1 MKKITIILILLAVV
15 FTVSSAAQ
23 EITDKDVKFEM
34 VSENGIDYYKVSIP
48 GIDNVTLK
56 SESSPGREEKRV
68 IARFYNELVQIEGLI
83 VKQAS
88 IIFSKEGFEAVIVPE
103 SFVKD
108 DVDYAPYLPAGLS
121 FVYRT
126 YTLYDFRMLKDNYF
140 VRIRGEYFSPDDL
153 LEKMKSAYDDPV
165 KYIVSHNPEY
175 VVTKLTALELENSTQ
190 ESCLDKMEKELE
202 KLTEAHNDL
211 MKQHMELMAD
221 YDKLK
226 FAFIAAVKKGIYGSK
241 KPVPQDDI
249 DKVLA
254 IKKANPSYTYNEIYT
269 EMKAQGIKI
278 TKGKVALILNTYLGD
293 Y

>member
-1 MKKITIILILLAVV
+1 MKKITIIMILLAVV

-23 EITDKDVKFEM
+23 EITEKDIKFEIM
-34 VSENGIDYYKVSIP
+34 SENGIDYYKVSIP

-56 SESSPGREEKRV
+56 SETAPGRTEKSV
-68 IARFYNELVQIEGLI
+68 IVRFYNELVQIEGLI

-103 SFVKD
+103 SFIKD
-108 DVDYAPYLPAGLS
+108 DIDYAPYLPAGLS

-126 YTLYDFRMLKDNYF
+126 YTMYDFRMLKDNYF

-153 LEKMKSAYDDPV
+153 LDKMKSAYDDPV

-175 VVTKLTALELENSTQ
+175 VVTKLAELELENSNQ
-190 ESCLDKMEKELE
+190 ESCFDKVEKEFKELS
-202 KLTEAHNDL
+202 EAHSDL
-211 MKQHMELMAD
+211 MKQHMELMED
-221 YDKLK
+221 YAKLK

-241 KPVPQDDI
+241 KPVPQEDI

-254 IKKANPSYTYNEIYT
+254 IKKANPSYTYNEIYA
-269 EMKAQGIKI
+269 EMKTQGIKI
-278 TKGKVALILNTYLGD
+278 SKGKVALILNTYLGD
-293 Y
+293 F

>member
-1 MKKITIILILLAVV
+1 MKKTTIILILLAVI
-15 FTVSSAAQ
+15 FTASPAAQ
-23 EITDKDVKFEM
+23 EITEKDVEFEL

-56 SESSPGREEKRV
+56 SESAPGRAEKKV
-68 IARFYNELVQIEGLI
+68 ISRFYNELVQIEGLT
-83 VKQAS
+83 VSQAS

-108 DVDYAPYLPAGLS
+108 DIDFASYLPAGLT

-126 YTLYDFRMLKDNYF
+126 YTVYDFRMLKDNYF
-140 VRIRGEYFSPDDL
+140 VRIRGEYFSPEDL

-175 VVTKLTALELENSTQ
+175 VVTKLGELELENSNQ
-190 ESCLDKMEKELE
+190 ESCLDKMEKEYQ
-202 KLTEAHNDL
+202 KLSEAHNDL

-221 YDKLK
+221 YSKLK

-241 KPVPQDDI
+241 KPVPQEHI

-254 IKKANPSYTYNEIYT
+254 IKKANPSYTYNEIYA
-269 EMKAQGIKI
+269 EMKSQGIKI
-278 TKGKVALILNTYLGD
+278 SKGKVALILNTYLGD
-293 Y
+293 F